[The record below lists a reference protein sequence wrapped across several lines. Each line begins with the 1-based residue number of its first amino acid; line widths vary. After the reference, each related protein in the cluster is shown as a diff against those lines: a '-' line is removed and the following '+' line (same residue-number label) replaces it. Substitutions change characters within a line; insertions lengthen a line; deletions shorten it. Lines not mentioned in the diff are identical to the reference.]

1 MDLQALKTE
10 LLAGHPGTG
19 AYNADNEIA
28 ANQINAVN
36 RPGDGS
42 VSAMLNYLLVNKSR
56 TNAGTDTVNTSMLG
70 RLILASNAAV
80 ASDPFGSGTSI
91 TLDMK
96 CSALALLEVARNP
109 KINALPY
116 QASTLQVLLTDMVN
130 AGVMKA
136 ADRTAIIALS
146 NNLQSRG
153 SELGLGNVSPSNVAD
168 ARRLP

>member
-1 MDLQALKTE
+1 MDLVALKAE
-10 LLAGHPGTG
+10 LTAGHPGTG
-19 AYNADNEIA
+19 AYSAGDEAA

-36 RPGDGS
+36 RTGDGS

-56 TNAGTDTVNTSMLG
+56 TNTGTDTTTTSMLG
-70 RLILASNAAV
+70 RLILASSMAV
-80 ASDPFGSGTSI
+80 ASDPFGSGITL

-136 ADRTAIIALS
+136 SDKTAIIALS

-153 SELGLGNVSPSNVAD
+153 SELGFGNVNPSNVAD
-168 ARRLP
+168 ARRL